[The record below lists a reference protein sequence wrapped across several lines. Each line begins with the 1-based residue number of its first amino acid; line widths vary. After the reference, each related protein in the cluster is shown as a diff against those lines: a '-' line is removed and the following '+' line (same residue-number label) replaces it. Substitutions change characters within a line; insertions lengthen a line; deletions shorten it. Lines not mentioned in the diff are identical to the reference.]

1 MRERNEFLETIG
13 NNVVGKGE
21 VWALRREKGKEG
33 KRKKK
38 KRTERTAAQRWRNA
52 QVEL

>member
-38 KRTERTAAQRWRNA
+38 KRELNEPQRNA
-52 QVEL
+52 GAMRK

>member
-21 VWALRREKGKEG
+21 VWALRREKGK
-33 KRKKK
+33 K
-38 KRTERTAAQRWRNA
+38 KRELNEPQRNA
-52 QVEL
+52 GAMRK

>member
-21 VWALRREKGKEG
+21 VWALRREKGK
-33 KRKKK
+33 KK
-38 KRTERTAAQRWRNA
+38 EN
-52 QVEL
+52 